1 MPVQIQG
8 ALSPPVLLSN
18 FQKEGES
25 ATFSSGYPKQWGE
38 ELKTFAF
45 DKRIN
50 SASLTH
56 DEKFLA
62 LGVGQDI
69 LIYDVATFRV
79 IETLRGPVAEV
90 GYIQF
95 APEGFSS
102 RHGGYMLVSDTSSTV
117 RSEPL
122 IVIWYLNANGGSREK
137 QRSIDVQLVT
147 AGAVDRAFE
156 ILSTLDPSDNW
167 SRSEEAVSL
176 LETRFRNTIEE
187 AARLHNASRQVLIS
201 KATFPGFGSVVFSPD
216 GCRLLYKSVTTDER
230 AGRQE
235 QVMVYDVASRKNL
248 LRLEGHTGA
257 IVWAGYSPNGR
268 HIASSSWDQTLKVY
282 SAENGTLLRSYGHTG
297 GQNWGASFSP
307 DSRFI
312 AVGTGSR
319 KVFIWEVNDPQA
331 TAIEINGFPAWVR
344 SLDWS
349 PDSKLLAAGGRNGKL
364 VVFNI
369 HTKQTE
375 QVWQIDKENSGLGF
389 VEINDIRWL
398 NIKSANREESR
409 EVLAFNPGNA
419 SLLIYDFDTN
429 QELYFGPKADS
440 PWSPGYWHST
450 IKAFYRSGLIGSIDQ
465 DGKMRVWKLPFGVG
479 DFQGN
484 N

>member
-18 FQKEGES
+18 FQKEGQS
-25 ATFSSGYPKQWGE
+25 ASFSAGYPKQWGE
-38 ELKTFAF
+38 ELKTFSF

-62 LGVGQDI
+62 LGVGQDV
-69 LIYDVATFRV
+69 LIYDVATFEV

-122 IVIWYLNANGGSREK
+122 IVIWYLDGSGKSREK

-156 ILSTLDPSDNW
+156 ILSAFDPSDNW
-167 SRSEEAVSL
+167 SRSEDAVSL

-187 AARLHNASRQVLIS
+187 AARLHNASRQALIS
-201 KATFPGFGSVVFSPD
+201 KSTFPGFGSLVFSPD
-216 GCRLLYKSVTTDER
+216 GCKLLYKSITTNER
-230 AGRQE
+230 VGRQE

-257 IVWAGYSPNGR
+257 IVWAGYSPNGKY
-268 HIASSSWDQTLKVY
+268 IASSSWDQTLKVY

-307 DSRFI
+307 DSRYI

-319 KVFIWEVNDPQA
+319 KVFVWKVDGAQSPFV
-331 TAIEINGFPAWVR
+331 EINGFPAWVR

-364 VVFNI
+364 VIFNI
-369 HTKQTE
+369 YTKTTE
-375 QVWQIDKENSGLGF
+375 QVWQIDKENSGLRS

-398 NIKSANREESR
+398 NIDSKNEDGRR
-409 EVLAFNPGNA
+409 KVLAFNPGNA
-419 SLLIYDFDTN
+419 SLLVYDFDTN
-429 QELYFGPKADS
+429 QELYVGPRPDS
-440 PWSPGYWHST
+440 PWSPGYWHGT
-450 IKAFYRSGLIGSIDQ
+450 IKVFYRSGLIGSIDQ
-465 DGKMRVWKLPFGVG
+465 DGKMRLWKLPFV
-479 DFQGN
+479 DVPQEKN
-484 N
+484 